1 MHYIQP
7 FFFFICQNLFK
18 ESMYCQLVF
27 CSLNWDGRYT
37 LLLLFASFSFYPVY
51 IYHHCFT
58 TLGNTLKSKTIFVQ
72 YIFSL
77 SMLLTYLVSFCA
89 SSWVVIV
96 RVFSFTA
103 VTCCLRIQFVLYS
116 FESIQ
121 IAKLVLP
128 SNHLLHSSSSTSP
141 KSSIYKKNFKF

>member
-72 YIFSL
+72 YIF
-77 SMLLTYLVSFCA
+77 LTINASNMFSVILRFVMSSYSTCVFNYCGDVLFKNWFCVVFLWNFINCQVS
-89 SSWVVIV
+89 VD
-96 RVFSFTA
+96 
-103 VTCCLRIQFVLYS
+103 Y
-116 FESIQ
+116 Q
-121 IAKLVLP
+121 IYTP
-128 SNHLLHSSSSTSP
+128 FIIINIT
-141 KSSIYKKNFKF
+141 KK